1 MTDEEPTVGNAAAP
15 RTAEQKTA
23 RAGLLAGI
31 GAYVIWGVLPLYFLA
46 MRPAGPFEIVALR
59 ILFALVFCA
68 LLLTVTKG
76 WSRFLGLARQ
86 PRVAFTMAIAG
97 ALIFVNWQV
106 YLYGALTGHV
116 VETSLGYFIN
126 PIVSVFLGVFFLG
139 EKLRPAQWA
148 AVGLSVLAVVVL
160 AVGYGSVPWIA
171 LALAFSFGLYGFL
184 KKRVGGQVDAVSG
197 LTMETAWLVPVA
209 VIELAVVGATSGLV
223 FGNAGVGNTLIL
235 LSAGVVTAIPLLLF
249 ATAAS
254 RLPLTVIGFLQYF
267 APILQFIIGI
277 TIAHEAMPPERLL
290 GFCIVWLA
298 LIVLSVDAIAAGR
311 ARRLVVRTA

>member
-1 MTDEEPTVGNAAAP
+1 MTDRTPGAGSGPAEP
-15 RTAEQKTA
+15 RTAEQQST
-23 RAGLLAGI
+23 RTGLIAGV
-31 GAYVIWGVLPLYFLA
+31 GAYALWGVLPLYFLS

-59 ILFALVFCA
+59 VLFALAFCA
-68 LLLTVTKG
+68 ILLTATKG
-76 WSRFLGLARQ
+76 WARFAGLVRQ
-86 PRVAFTMAIAG
+86 PRVAFTMGIAG
-97 ALIFVNWQV
+97 ILIFINWQV
-106 YLYGALTGHV
+106 YLYGALNGHV

-126 PIVSVFLGVFFLG
+126 PIVSVFLGVIFLG

-148 AVGLSVLAVVVL
+148 AVALSLVAVVVL

-171 LALAFSFGLYGFL
+171 LALAFSFGLYGFI

-209 VIELAVVGATSGLV
+209 VVELIVVGATTGIV
-223 FGNAGVGNTLIL
+223 FGTAGAGNTAIL

-277 TIAHEAMPPERLL
+277 TVANEEMPPERLL
-290 GFCIVWLA
+290 GFGIVWLA

-311 ARRLVVRTA
+311 ARRLVQTG